1 MLEANKF
8 TPHLEYLCM
17 NRKLLNLA
25 LSAVA
30 LVFFA
35 AHAHAQVTALEGIVK
50 DEKGVPIQGA
60 VVKIVRTDI
69 KGSYNVKTD
78 KKGHWGHYGLPIGT
92 YDVSVEVNGETRDT
106 VNKVRSKLGDPQQI
120 NFDLKAKQQEVQAAQ
135 TGQLTKEQAQK
146 MTPEQK
152 AAFEKA
158 NKEREG
164 QIAKNK
170 ALNDAY
176 NAGKDALAAKNY
188 DAAVE
193 NLTKASE
200 IDPNQNVIWSQL
212 AEAYIAQAATKTGAE
227 ADPIR
232 EKGLEAYQKS
242 IALKPDD
249 AALYNNYGLAL
260 VKAKK
265 VQEAQDALNK
275 AAQLDPP
282 GAVRYY
288 YNLGAVLVNANQ
300 GDAAGEAFKKA
311 ISAYEAAKAAGTPP
325 PDITKNFAEANYQY
339 GIVLLSKAKTDAAT
353 GKVTPVDGT
362 VESFQKYLDLQ
373 PDGPFAES
381 AKGMIQTIGG
391 TVATTY
397 QNPDAEKSGAKKK
410 TKK

>member
-1 MLEANKF
+1 MNKQF
-8 TPHLEYLCM
+8 
-17 NRKLLNLA
+17 RKLA
-25 LSAVA
+25 LSAA
-30 LVFFA
+30 GLVFFA
-35 AHAHAQVTALEGIVK
+35 LHAHAQVTALEGVVK
-50 DEKGVPIQGA
+50 DETGKPLPGA
-60 VVKIVRTDI
+60 MIKLDRKDI
-69 KGSYNVKTD
+69 KGAYSVKTD

-92 YDVSVEVNGETRDT
+92 YKVTVEVNGEARDW
-106 VNKVRSKLGDPQQI
+106 VDNVRTKLGDPQQV
-120 NFDLKAKQQEVQAAQ
+120 NFDIKPKQAAAAPGGQPAGPSPSELAEAQKKMSPEEKAK
-135 TGQLTKEQAQK
+135 
-146 MTPEQK
+146 
-152 AAFEKA
+152 FEKA
-158 NKEREG
+158 NKERETAL
-164 QIAKNK
+164 AKNK

-176 NAGKDALAAKNY
+176 NAGRDALTAKNY

-212 AEAYIAQAATKTGAE
+212 AEAYMQQSATKTGADQD
-227 ADPIR
+227 AIR
-232 EKGLEAYQKS
+232 QKGLEAYQKA
-242 IALKPDD
+242 ITLKPDD

-300 GDAAGEAFKKA
+300 TEPAGEAFKKA
-311 ISAYEAAKAAGTPP
+311 IAAYDQAKAAGTPP
-325 PDITKNFAEANYQY
+325 PDITKNYAEANYQY
-339 GIVLLSKAKTDAAT
+339 GIVLLSKAKTDTAT

-362 VESFQKYLDLQ
+362 AESFQKYLELQ
-373 PDGPFAES
+373 PDGQFAES

-397 QNPDAEKSGAKKK
+397 QNPDGEKSGTKKK